1 MNAYTDGGRTS
12 SGAPRDVAPP
22 HTLIGHMPPPA
33 RTPPVAL
40 QTRNGPAA
48 APADTHRPTL
58 SRTKPAGV
66 LDGGCPTGLTRLLPS
81 ERAVLERLVV
91 GGTDAAI
98 ATALAAA
105 TSEVAW
111 CVRKLLNGLEYP
123 STRAGLVATVLRHHL
138 ADYPE
143 PPHPGRL
150 PDEAMALLWS
160 MAAGQTFK
168 MFVKGAKRRTWEAER
183 IRTTLR
189 SQLQHTLPGEAVWA
203 PLTPGLTVYLAWP
216 ALAEEAGWPL

>member
-1 MNAYTDGGRTS
+1 M
-12 SGAPRDVAPP
+12 
-22 HTLIGHMPPPA
+22 
-33 RTPPVAL
+33 
-40 QTRNGPAA
+40 
-48 APADTHRPTL
+48 
-58 SRTKPAGV
+58 
-66 LDGGCPTGLTRLLPS
+66 
-81 ERAVLERLVV
+81 

-98 ATALAAA
+98 ATALTAA

-111 CVRKLLNGLEYP
+111 CVRKLIKRLEYP

-138 ADYPE
+138 ADYPR

-189 SQLQHTLPGEAVWA
+189 SQLQHTLPAEAA
-203 PLTPGLTVYLAWP
+203 TVTLSPSMTMYLAWP
-216 ALAEEAGWPL
+216 ALAEEAGWPV